1 MGNQPTKP
9 FATWLGRVVPLEA
22 PFNGYAVWFGRVVWV
37 GVIGN
42 LLLAV
47 PGLLYP
53 QGVLELVLGPYEQA
67 LYGPDALLWPRFA
80 ALLLILLS
88 LFYVPA
94 ALNPFHYR
102 ASACLAVLSRFAGV
116 LFFLPQGERYLLFG
130 LYDLA
135 FGLVQGALLVLAY
148 RNEALDP
155 GVRP

>member
-1 MGNQPTKP
+1 MRP

-22 PFNGYAVWFGRVVWV
+22 PFNGYAVWFGRVVWA
-37 GVIGN
+37 GVVAN

-53 QGVLELVLGPYEQA
+53 QGVLELVVGPYEQA

-102 ASACLAVLSRFAGV
+102 ANAWLAVLARFAGV
-116 LFFLPQGERYLLFG
+116 FFFLPQGERYALFG
-130 LYDLA
+130 FYDLA
-135 FGLVQGALLVLAY
+135 FGFVQGVLLILAY
-148 RNEALDP
+148 RDEPPPP